1 MPSDRTDY
9 TDNKNKYVLLKANP
23 LVRADLSVRE
33 NRNMMGGADDDK
45 RELHIIDQINGA
57 ISGYVGDQSQQP
69 INNIKDIPFEI
80 TYFQDDMV
88 KHLSPNCHLGQ
99 RKLLLTEMEFYT
111 KYIKDHNANN
121 LVVYAGSASCEH
133 LPVILSMFKNL
144 RFILIDPNYHSIDA
158 KYKYIYQ
165 NNEVISS
172 GNYKQFVA
180 YLNKPDNSRMKHL
193 HQITKMMTEVEF
205 LNNPTDTV
213 DSDSDSESDSDVRY
227 NVFDKS
233 EKYLKRMKDMMQY
246 FYTNDGWNMID
257 HVMRGDARVNIIQ
270 DYMTPVLI
278 ERLGEYLKRTKNVN
292 VYFVTDIRT
301 ALVGGPFDIDLL
313 WNSVLQAI
321 FLKVI
326 KPTYSMLKYRVP
338 FFNDVTRDIFKN
350 QSKYPDLKFVFND
363 LEYYKEKYQMDYVS
377 KYLDGQFYYFEDA
390 DILVQPWAPKSSSET
405 RLFISQQQ
413 IDRPM
418 IQIDCE
424 KFENRMFAFKFIREY
439 KYFPIYHQQLKKYQN
454 NDWDGC
460 QDCAREINICGSYL
474 LSYPNKMEDLV
485 DQQHIADKLSD
496 QSFYD
501 QMLKIYNQINQYTFF
516 DLSKKNYKCPN
527 HGEHP
532 MTRQSD
538 PLQFTIT
545 NRSTRLTSVY
555 MVGSDGVESVTRRKQ
570 TKREYED

>member
-1 MPSDRTDY
+1 MPSNCTNY
-9 TDNKNKYVLLKANP
+9 TDNKNKYMWLRANP
-23 LVRADLSVRE
+23 LVGDGKNHNL
-33 NRNMMGGADDDK
+33 MGGADDE

-57 ISGYVGDQSQQP
+57 ISGYVKDPQQQP
-69 INNIKDIPFEI
+69 INNINSMPFEI
-80 TYFQDDMV
+80 TYFQDDTA
-88 KHLSPNCHLGQ
+88 KHLSSNCHLGQ

-111 KYIKDHNANN
+111 RYIKDHNANN

-172 GNYKQFVA
+172 GNYKQFVS

-213 DSDSDSESDSDVRY
+213 QSDSDSGSESNVMDRY

-246 FYTNDGWNMID
+246 FYTNDEWNMID
-257 HVMRGDARVNIIQ
+257 WVMRGDTRVNIIQ

-278 ERLGEYLKRTKNVN
+278 ERLGEYFKRAKNVN

-363 LEYYKEKYQMDYVS
+363 LEYFKEKYQMDYVS
-377 KYLDGQFYYFEDA
+377 KYLDGQFYYFEDT
-390 DILVQPWAPKSSSET
+390 DILVQPWAPKNSSET
-405 RLFISQQQ
+405 RLFVSQQQ

-418 IQIDCE
+418 IRIDCE

-460 QDCAREINICGSYL
+460 QDCAREIYICGSYL
-474 LSYPNKMEDLV
+474 LSYPDKMEDFV
-485 DQQHIADKLSD
+485 DQQQIADKLSD

-501 QMLKIYNQINQYTFF
+501 QMMKIYNQINQYTFF

-538 PLQFTIT
+538 LLQFTIT
-545 NRSTRLTSVY
+545 NRSTHTTGVY
-555 MVGSDGVESVTRRKQ
+555 MVGSDGVKSVTRRKQ
-570 TKREYED
+570 TKREYEE